1 MQYKIT
7 QIFHA
12 AFLCTDYAMY
22 EIDRQN
28 IFHTTQRILV
38 NMICNIYNIHIKNTQ
53 YSNRQILEF
62 TKHIHGML
70 RVSLTNISKFRKG
83 NNLNQCLQFR

>member
-7 QIFHA
+7 EIFHA

-22 EIDRQN
+22 AINIQN

-53 YSNRQILEF
+53 YSYHHILEV
-62 TKHIHGML
+62 TKHTITEN
-70 RVSLTNISKFRKG
+70 RIWNTRIFSTN
-83 NNLNQCLQFR
+83 NT